1 MQLDFH
7 PVEKVHFNTFA
18 QAFAPKMMEI
28 GLPRL
33 RMNAALSNIYPE
45 LFPASPGAQLQEIS
59 VSIFSIP
66 HWVKYDYNRPLTL
79 ISCHWAPGEAGNS
92 SGQILLKAPDFI
104 LTR

>member
-59 VSIFSIP
+59 VSTSSIQLGYKP
-66 HWVKYDYNRPLTL
+66 RSDRKNVVFDPIGGCNLT
-79 ISCHWAPGEAGNS
+79 
-92 SGQILLKAPDFI
+92 
-104 LTR
+104 